1 MLYMIPATYTA
12 LGQFFVSSA
21 VQTSPTAFSQIHSAL
36 HPEEFS
42 RCVELFPT
50 RRPTRGLTEY
60 DQFLALCFGQL
71 TYRESLRDIVT
82 CLRAKPSLLYHLGF
96 RGHLSRTNLAY
107 ANQHRDW
114 RLFQAIAQVLMRR
127 AARLY
132 QNAPADPDLPQV
144 VFALDSSIISLSLN
158 LFPWGYY
165 ARSKQAALKL
175 HLMLSL
181 RGNLPAWAAITQAN
195 FPDMKILDQ
204 IPVTPQAF
212 YVMDRGYLDFVRLF
226 RIHQCGGFFV
236 VRNKHHVKFR
246 VLASRP
252 VDKSTGLRCD
262 QTIRLT
268 SNWSVRSFPEP
279 LRRIR
284 VYDAENKV
292 MLVLLTNQFNLPAV
306 VIAEL
311 YRKRWQ
317 VELFFKWI
325 KQHLRI
331 RSFYGRSENAVRCQ
345 IWSAICAYL
354 MVAIAKKTNNI
365 QKSLNEI
372 LQIVSVNIFEQVPI
386 SQLLASAP
394 ESSLEE
400 VGEPVLQKRLPFND

>member
-1 MLYMIPATYTA
+1 MQLP
-12 LGQFFVSSA
+12 
-21 VQTSPTAFSQIHSAL
+21 PTIFSQITSAL

-42 RCVELFPT
+42 RCAQLFPSP
-50 RRPTRGLTEY
+50 RPPRGLTEY

-71 TYRESLRDIVT
+71 TYRESLRDIIT
-82 CLRAKPSLLYHLGF
+82 CLRAKPALLYHLGF
-96 RGHLSRTNLAY
+96 RGNLSRSNLAY

-114 RLFQAIAQVLMRR
+114 RLFQAVAEVLMRR

-132 QNAPADPDLPQV
+132 QDAPTDPDLPATA
-144 VFALDSSIISLSLN
+144 FALDSSIISLSLK

-165 ARSKQAALKL
+165 ARSKQAAMKL

-181 RGNLPAWAAITQAN
+181 RGNLPAWAAVTEAN
-195 FPDMKILDQ
+195 FPDMKILDR
-204 IPVTPQAF
+204 IPVSPGAY

-226 RIHQCGGFFV
+226 RIHRGEGLFV
-236 VRNKHHVKFR
+236 VRSKHHVKFR
-246 VLASRP
+246 VTAWRT
-252 VDKSTGLRCD
+252 VDKIQGLRCD

-268 SNWSVRSFPEP
+268 SNWSAKSFPEP

-284 VYDAENKV
+284 VYDAENQV
-292 MLVLLTNQFNLPAV
+292 SLVLLTNQMELPALI
-306 VIAEL
+306 IAEF
-311 YRKRWQ
+311 YRKRWK

-345 IWSAICAYL
+345 IWSAIGAYL
-354 MVAIAKKTNNI
+354 MVAIVRKQIKT

-372 LQIVSVNIFEQVPI
+372 LQILSVNIFEQV
-386 SQLLASAP
+386 SASELIATAP
-394 ESSLEE
+394 KHQDRETHEND
-400 VGEPVLQKRLPFND
+400 LQKLLTFNH